1 MSDNKKKSRIFNL
14 LLYPD
19 NVVHLKA
26 IHSLINL
33 YKSVGIC
40 HDKDVYEKDVL
51 NENGTIKHQAGEIKK
66 KHYHFVVQFDNP
78 RYISGVAKELDIEER
93 FIEVTQSFSGSKKY
107 LLHWGNP
114 EKYQYDSSDL
124 VGVLAPKLI
133 KQLTELTEESQIE
146 MLVNFIDHT
155 FTTTNMREV
164 YNFAIKNGCF
174 PTYRR
179 CYTMLND
186 FVFIHNNSYQI
197 HK

>member
-19 NVVHLKA
+19 NLLHMQA
-26 IHSLINL
+26 IANL
-33 YKSVGIC
+33 TNFYKSVGIC
-40 HDKDVYEKDVL
+40 HDKDVYENDVL
-51 NENGTIKHQAGEIKK
+51 NEDGTIKHHAGEIKK

-78 RYISGVAKELDIEER
+78 RYVSGVAKEFEIEER

-114 EKYQYDSSDL
+114 EKYQYDTSDL

-133 KQLTELTEESQIE
+133 KQLTELTEESQIQ
-146 MLVNFIDHT
+146 MLVDFIDNTHT
-155 FTTTNMREV
+155 LTNMRNV

-174 PTYRR
+174 ATYRR

-186 FVFIHNNSYQI
+186 FVFIHNNSYSI
-197 HK
+197 K